1 MNDKFAGEQ
10 KRTLFGA
17 TGRVDG
23 MKTSTAITDEPTAP
37 TQQREVMRAEEVAAF
52 LGIGRRQVFEAV
64 ARGELPHRRV
74 GRRVLF
80 HRGALLEWLGAASH
94 RHGKGD
100 GDARLP

>member
-1 MNDKFAGEQ
+1 
-10 KRTLFGA
+10 
-17 TGRVDG
+17 
-23 MKTSTAITDEPTAP
+23 MKTSTTITDEPATAS

-100 GDARLP
+100 GNARLP